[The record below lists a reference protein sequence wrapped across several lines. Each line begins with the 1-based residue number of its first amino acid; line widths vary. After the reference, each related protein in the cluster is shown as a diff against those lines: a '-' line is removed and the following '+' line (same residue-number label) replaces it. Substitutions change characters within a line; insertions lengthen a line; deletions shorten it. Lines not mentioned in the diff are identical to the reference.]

1 MLLPHIGTWPLGT
14 YWLRKAMICCSA
26 CASVMPDALTL
37 SINPLRPWVPLFQ
50 ASILSSHSC
59 DWWMTSTGPA
69 MRGSRFGPVTTTAIS
84 SKRSVSGVRPVIS
97 QSSQTRFWSD
107 FASVHGLG
115 GGVSGMARIVADGL
129 AWVGGLAGG
138 RGLVVDGLAWF
149 DAWAGGRALAL
160 VGADLPPAHPWCR
173 VTDHLSVCAGHRSAS
188 RRCIACQYAWY
199 WLRDAP
205 CAALRWLRA
214 AYDICSVTRH

>member
-115 GGVSGMARIVADGL
+115 GVVSGMGRIGADGL
-129 AWVGGLAGG
+129 AWLDALAGVARWRWWG
-138 RGLVVDGLAWF
+138 
-149 DAWAGGRALAL
+149 
-160 VGADLPPAHPWCR
+160 HTCPWCR

-188 RRCIACQYAWY
+188 RRCIAWQYARDWPP
-199 WLRDAP
+199 DAP
-205 CAALRWLRA
+205 SGAPRWLRPA
-214 AYDICSVTRH
+214 PFLCTATRHSW